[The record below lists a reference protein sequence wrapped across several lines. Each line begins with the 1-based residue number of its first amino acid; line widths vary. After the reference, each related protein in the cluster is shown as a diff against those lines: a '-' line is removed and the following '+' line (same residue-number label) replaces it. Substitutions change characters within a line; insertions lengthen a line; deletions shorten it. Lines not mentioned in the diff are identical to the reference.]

1 MYRLNVIVNLL
12 LCIPLL
18 AFAFQL
24 QSSLRT
30 RQRASGV
37 SVSMAVNNDAFSKA
51 NRASRSVGGDD
62 RVIEILL
69 PLGMELAETEEGDV
83 FVKSIEP
90 NGRAAK
96 TGKVFVGDRVTMVSA
111 TFGNDMW
118 STRGVGLGRVLSAIK
133 VRNTKPVRIALEVC
147 TYIVCL

>member
-1 MYRLNVIVNLL
+1 
-12 LCIPLL
+12 
-18 AFAFQL
+18 
-24 QSSLRT
+24 
-30 RQRASGV
+30 
-37 SVSMAVNNDAFSKA
+37 MAVNNDAFAKA

-69 PLGMELAETEEGDV
+69 PLGMELAESDEGDV

-133 VRNTKPVRIALEVC
+133 VRNTKPVRIALEVR
-147 TYIVCL
+147 TYMICRI

>member
-1 MYRLNVIVNLL
+1 
-12 LCIPLL
+12 
-18 AFAFQL
+18 
-24 QSSLRT
+24 
-30 RQRASGV
+30 
-37 SVSMAVNNDAFSKA
+37 MAVNNDAFAKA

-69 PLGMELAETEEGDV
+69 PLGMELAETDEGDV

-133 VRNTKPVRIALEVC
+133 VRNTKPVRIALEVR
-147 TYIVCL
+147 TYIICRILQLYTFISK